1 VIRHIMHSKG
11 LISDKQVPKK
21 GVARQGK
28 VAADDLSGGR
38 TRGGMDGNVRLQITS
53 AVNAGLINKCNGVV
67 KEGKEALVYHAEAGR
82 KPQANDL
89 TPDDTYVGSDG
100 YDVAVKVFKR
110 VVDFKGR
117 GSYVDG
123 DPRYHKQKFST
134 NDMRNQV
141 VLWCEKEYRNL
152 IRAHRAGVSVPK
164 PLLQKENILFSRF
177 LGDSGWP
184 SPQLKEVD
192 IRRGSSKWKT
202 FYCQTLVA
210 VRR

>member
-1 VIRHIMHSKG
+1 M
-11 LISDKQVPKK
+11 
-21 GVARQGK
+21 
-28 VAADDLSGGR
+28 
-38 TRGGMDGNVRLQITS
+38 
-53 AVNAGLINKCNGVV
+53 V
-67 KEGKEALVYHAEAGR
+67 KEGKEALVYHAETGR
-82 KPQANDL
+82 KPQVNDL

-110 VVDFKGR
+110 VAEFKGR

-152 IRAHRAGVSVPK
+152 IRAHRAGVPVPK
-164 PLLQKENILFSRF
+164 PLLQRENILFSRF

-192 IRRGSSKWKT
+192 IRRGSSKWKL